1 MDKIYKQTDTMRLIT
16 TLLLIATLISVYAQH
31 ISRSLDDHKSL
42 AADLVI
48 FAFGSD
54 NPVKIGTLDTNGN
67 FRSDLSQVLLPE
79 MTADTRKMFI
89 AELRNVFYFGC
100 GNSNEFDQHG
110 VVPSVRGGNVAL
122 LVNNEWTGS
131 FFLVS
136 DQELKLW
143 LEDPGYNSAVRGLFW
158 DKVYVDADVS
168 INMNCRNEIHLED
181 DIAEVSYEYN
191 LDLKKGFNWVEYSIE
206 DIHVMDPEIMAYFP
220 SKVRISNL
228 GDQDKMK
235 CMAVYFF

>member
-1 MDKIYKQTDTMRLIT
+1 MRLIT
-16 TLLLIATLISVYAQH
+16 TLLLIATLTSVHAQH
-31 ISRSLDDHKSL
+31 ISRSLDDHKSP

-54 NPVKIGTLDTNGN
+54 NPVKIGTVDATGN
-67 FRSDLSQVLLPE
+67 LRSDLSQVQLPE
-79 MTADTRKMFI
+79 MTADTREMFMS
-89 AELRNVFYFGC
+89 ELRNVFHFGC
-100 GNSNEFDQHG
+100 GDSNDFGHQG
-110 VVPSVRGGNVAL
+110 VVPSVRSGNVAL

-136 DQELKLW
+136 DQELKSW

-158 DKVYVDADVS
+158 DIVYVDANVS

-181 DIAEVSYEYN
+181 GIAEVSYAYN

-206 DIHVMDPEIMAYFP
+206 DIHVMDPEIMASFP

-228 GDQDKMK
+228 SDQDKMK
-235 CMAVYFF
+235 WMAVYFF